1 MKKLTIILLTV
12 LAVFGGQFKASAQ
25 GKYGADSAQ
34 CLLYLSYYQEY
45 WKQKNYDS
53 ALPNWRKAYKYCVP
67 GTPGYKQTMLI
78 DGQQLMRRLIA
89 KNAANKEYKAALI
102 DTLMTLHDLRIN
114 NFPKYQL
121 TAVNNKGIDIANF
134 YKGDNQ
140 KVFDGLEVVVSTLNE
155 NVKPSILINDL
166 DAAIALYQDGKLDPE
181 KVISTYQRN
190 LAIIKSVQPAQGQS
204 QEDIDKVKADIEG
217 LFINSK
223 VASCENLIALF
234 TPRFDADPDNV
245 ELATTIVKMMSNTED
260 CVNNELFLRATTSMH
275 KNEPSAQ
282 SAYFLYRLNSVRGNA
297 ADAIKYL
304 EEAIASPDSDT
315 ITDANYNYE
324 LAAFCYKN
332 GQNVKAADAA
342 RKAVELDESL
352 AGKSYMLLGTI
363 WGSIRCGGNEIENR
377 APYWVAVDYLQRA
390 RTADPSLADEANRLI
405 GQYSR
410 YFPATADAFMYDV
423 QDGQSYTVSCGGLR
437 ATTTVRTQK

>member
-1 MKKLTIILLTV
+1 MKKFIFGFF
-12 LAVFGGQFKASAQ
+12 AVAIAFASGSKAVAQ
-25 GKYGADSAQ
+25 EDADS
-34 CLLYLSYYQEY
+34 CRIYGSYYHEY
-45 WKQKNYDS
+45 FKQKNFDS

-166 DAAIALYQDGKLDPE
+166 DAAIALYQEGKLDPE

-204 QEDIDKVKADIEG
+204 QEDIDKVKSDIEG

-260 CVNNELFLRATTSMH
+260 CVNNDLFLRATTSMH

-282 SAYFLYRLNSVRGNA
+282 SAYFLYRLNA
-297 ADAIKYL
+297 AQDNIAAAESYL
-304 EEAIASPDSDT
+304 EEAVRLSADADPATAADYNLQYAS
-315 ITDANYNYE
+315 
-324 LAAFCYKN
+324 FCIKN
-332 GQNVKAADAA
+332 GHKAKAYEAA
-342 RKAVELDESL
+342 LKTIDLDKSL
-352 AGKSYMLLGTI
+352 AGKAYYIIGTV
-363 WGSIRCGGNEIENR
+363 WGTTTCGGDEISRR
-377 APYWVAVDYLQRA
+377 APYWVAVDYLQKA
-390 RTADPSLADEANRLI
+390 READPSLADDCNKLI
-405 GQYSR
+405 AQYR
-410 YFPATADAFMYDV
+410 VYFPQTAEAFMYDIT
-423 QDGQSYTVSCGGLR
+423 DGQSYTVSCGGMR